1 VTNERSVLG
10 ELFAQ
15 FALLAL
21 ISIGGIIA
29 VVPEM
34 QLAVIRH
41 GWMDERTFVNLFAL
55 AQAAPGPNVVVVALV
70 GWHVAGGLGAL
81 VAMLG
86 VCTPSF
92 LLTFAIASGWSR
104 LSSFGWVKL
113 VERGLAPVTI
123 GLVGATGLVVG
134 KTAATGPAT
143 WLLIGATAIF
153 VALTRTSPHLALAVG
168 GAAGL
173 LGLV

>member
-1 VTNERSVLG
+1 MSGRSVAG
-10 ELFAQ
+10 DLFLQ
-15 FALLAL
+15 FALLGL

-29 VVPEM
+29 VIPEM
-34 QLAVIRH
+34 QIAVVGR

-86 VCTPSF
+86 VCAPTF
-92 LLTFAIASGWSR
+92 LLTFAAASGWSR
-104 LSSFGWVKL
+104 LSAFGWVKL

-123 GLVGATGLVVG
+123 GLVGATGLLVG

-143 WLLIGATAIF
+143 WVLVLATAAL
-153 VALTRTSPHLALAVG
+153 VAINRTSPHLVLAVG
-168 GAAGL
+168 AAAGL
-173 LGLV
+173 AGLV

>member
-1 VTNERSVLG
+1 MNERSVLG

-15 FALLAL
+15 FALIAL

-29 VVPEM
+29 VIPEM
-34 QLAVIRH
+34 KLAVVRH

-55 AQAAPGPNVVVVALV
+55 AQAAPGPNVVIVALV

-86 VCTPSF
+86 VATPNF
-92 LLTFAIASGWSR
+92 IVTYLASQGWSR
-104 LSSFGWVKL
+104 LSSLGWIKL
-113 VERGLAPVTI
+113 VERGVAPVTI
-123 GLVGATGLVVG
+123 GLVGATGLLVG
-134 KTAATGPAT
+134 KTAASGPTG
-143 WLLIGATAIF
+143 WLLIGATALF
-153 VALTRTSPHLALAVG
+153 VAVTRTSPHLVLALGAV
-168 GAAGL
+168 AGL